1 MEVIQDDAMPYP
13 MLMMAKK
20 RPLRQYRTEGEWA
33 WNICKY
39 ELLLGIVN
47 ERFRFMHRA
56 LESLVNRGRLS
67 SQHLSEG
74 IEQEILHGV
83 LDAEN

>member
-1 MEVIQDDAMPYP
+1 
-13 MLMMAKK
+13 
-20 RPLRQYRTEGEWA
+20 
-33 WNICKY
+33 
-39 ELLLGIVN
+39 
-47 ERFRFMHRA
+47 MHRA

-83 LDAEN
+83 LDAEKWRGSIQELIPATSTTEEVPLV